1 MKVFCYLTQLNT
13 LFIVLAKPHWH
24 LKYIMPLSHPH
35 YLHHMTSCLKNKVLD
50 VVQEQNS
57 DVFWGGGCS
66 DPSGYIESLGN
77 KVAQVSKRILIRTV

>member
-57 DVFWGGGCS
+57 DVFWGGGVQ
-66 DPSGYIESLGN
+66 IQAVTLNHWAIKLHKFLNEF
-77 KVAQVSKRILIRTV
+77 

>member
-1 MKVFCYLTQLNT
+1 MKIFCYLTRLNT

-24 LKYIMPLSHPH
+24 LKYIMPSSHLH

-57 DVFWGGGCS
+57 DFFRGGS
-66 DPSGYIESLGN
+66 DLSGYIESLGN
-77 KVAQVSKRILIRTV
+77 KVAQVSKQILIRTV